1 MTATS
6 SVDSEAGPS
15 SKHEERK
22 VLAGTL
28 VGTTIEWYDFFIF
41 AQLTATLLSPLFL
54 APLNA
59 SNPGLAQILS
69 FALIG
74 ISFLFRP
81 LGAIV
86 AGHLGDRLGRKAML
100 VFTLIMMG
108 AATALIGM
116 LPTYAQIGVWAPIL
130 LILLR
135 VIQGFSAGGEWGGAA
150 LMAVEH
156 APKSKRGLFGAYPQ
170 IGVPV
175 GMILAT
181 GLLYFL
187 NTSMSKEDFASWGWR
202 VPFLLS
208 IVLIV
213 VGYLIRRAV
222 AESPV
227 FKEMQERKEQSKAPL
242 GELIRKH
249 KKAVL
254 YSTMIFI
261 GNNAAGYLLIA
272 FFISYATKS
281 LKMPVAQI
289 LLATTLA
296 SFGWLIFTL
305 VGGWLSD
312 KIGRVKTFLLGY
324 GIVFAWMIPMFALI
338 DTKNILLYGVA
349 LFVLT
354 IGLGLSYGP
363 MSAMYAEMFPAERA
377 LLRHLDRLRL
387 RCHPGRRVCCHD
399 RGGAAAGHRLDRF
412 HRYLHHDPLRHLR
425 GRRPAGRRNQGPP
438 ARRQPRRNG
447 CSGKALAPSNPGGAR
462 AARSAPLCRLTNA
475 GSLAPIGGPDGPI

>member
-1 MTATS
+1 
-6 SVDSEAGPS
+6 
-15 SKHEERK
+15 
-22 VLAGTL
+22 
-28 VGTTIEWYDFFIF
+28 
-41 AQLTATLLSPLFL
+41 
-54 APLNA
+54 
-59 SNPGLAQILS
+59 
-69 FALIG
+69 
-74 ISFLFRP
+74 
-81 LGAIV
+81 
-86 AGHLGDRLGRKAML
+86 ML

-156 APKSKRGLFGAYPQ
+156 APQSKRGLFGAYPQ

-187 NTSMSKEDFASWGWR
+187 NTSMSKEDFAAWGWR

-227 FKEMQERKEQSKAPL
+227 FKEMQRRKEESKAPL
-242 GELIRKH
+242 GELLRKH

-272 FFISYATKS
+272 FFISYATKT
-281 LKMPVAQI
+281 LKMPTPQI

-312 KIGRVKTFLLGY
+312 KIGRVKTFLIGY

-338 DTKNILLYGVA
+338 DTKNIVLYGVA

-363 MSAMYAEMFPAERA
+363 MSAHVRRDVPGERA
-377 LLRHLDRLRL
+377 LLGHLDRLRL
-387 RCHPGRRVCCHD
+387 RRHPGRRVRGHH
-399 RGGAAAGHRLDRF
+399 RGGLLQGTHWTGSIGIYIMILCVISAVGVLLAEETKGRPLGVSATTSPRNSPATRGHCAPVN
-412 HRYLHHDPLRHLR
+412 PL
-425 GRRPAGRRNQGPP
+425 GFGP
-438 ARRQPRRNG
+438 
-447 CSGKALAPSNPGGAR
+447 
-462 AARSAPLCRLTNA
+462 
-475 GSLAPIGGPDGPI
+475 

>member
-1 MTATS
+1 MTTPS
-6 SVDSEAGPS
+6 KVDTLAGPS
-15 SKHEERK
+15 SRREERK

-54 APLNA
+54 APLNQ

-81 LGAIV
+81 LGAVI

-100 VFTLIMMG
+100 VFTLVMMG

-116 LPTYAQIGVWAPIL
+116 LPTYAQIGAWAPVL

-135 VIQGFSAGGEWGGAA
+135 IVQGFSAGGEWGGAA

-156 APKSKRGLFGAYPQ
+156 APLNKRGLFGAYPQ

-181 GLLYFL
+181 GLLFFL
-187 NTSMSKEDFASWGWR
+187 NSSMSKEDFAAWGWR

-227 FKEMQERKEQSKAPL
+227 FQEMAMRKAESKAPL
-242 GELIRKH
+242 GELVRSH
-249 KKAVL
+249 KKPVL
-254 YSTMIFI
+254 YSTLIFI

-272 FFISYATKS
+272 FFIAYATRT
-281 LKMPVAQI
+281 LQMPTPQV

-312 KIGRVKTFLLGY
+312 RIGRVKTFLTGY
-324 GIVFAWMIPMFALI
+324 AIVFAWMIPMFALI
-338 DTKNILLYGVA
+338 DTRNIWLYGVA

-354 IGLGLSYGP
+354 VGLGLSYGP
-363 MSAMYAEMFPAERA
+363 MSAMYAEMFPANVRYSGISIGYA
-377 LLRHLDRLRL
+377 FGAIL
-387 RCHPGRRVCCHD
+387 
-399 RGGAAAGHRLDRF
+399 GGAFAATIAEFL
-412 HRYLHHDPLRHLR
+412 L
-425 GRRPAGRRNQGPP
+425 QTT
-438 ARRQPRRNG
+438 
-447 CSGKALAPSNPGGAR
+447 KW
-462 AARSAPLCRLTNA
+462 A
-475 GSLAPIGGPDGPI
+475 GSIGIYIMVLCVISAIGVLLAKETKGRPLGVSAHH

>member
-1 MTATS
+1 MTTPS
-6 SVDSEAGPS
+6 KVDTLAGPS
-15 SKHEERK
+15 TRREERK

-54 APLNA
+54 APLNE

-81 LGAIV
+81 LGAVI

-100 VFTLIMMG
+100 VFTLVMMG

-116 LPTYAQIGVWAPIL
+116 LPTYAQIGAWAPIL

-135 VIQGFSAGGEWGGAA
+135 IVQGFSAGGEWGGAA

-156 APKSKRGLFGAYPQ
+156 APLNKRGLFGAYPQ

-181 GLLYFL
+181 GLLFFL
-187 NTSMSKEDFASWGWR
+187 NSSMPREEFAAWGWR

-227 FKEMQERKEQSKAPL
+227 FQEMAARKAESKAPL
-242 GELIRKH
+242 GELVRSH
-249 KKAVL
+249 KKPVL

-261 GNNAAGYLLIA
+261 ANNAAGYLLIA
-272 FFISYATKS
+272 FFIAYATRT
-281 LKMPVAQI
+281 LQMPAPPV

-305 VGGWLSD
+305 LGGWLSD
-312 KIGRVKTFLLGY
+312 HIGRVKTFLAGY
-324 GIVFAWMIPMFALI
+324 AIVFAWMIPMFALI
-338 DTKNILLYGVA
+338 DTKDIRLYGVA

-354 IGLGLSYGP
+354 VGLGLSYGP
-363 MSAMYAEMFPAERA
+363 MSAMYAEMFPANVRYSGISIGYA
-377 LLRHLDRLRL
+377 FGAIL
-387 RCHPGRRVCCHD
+387 
-399 RGGAAAGHRLDRF
+399 GGAFAATIAESL
-412 HRYLHHDPLRHLR
+412 L
-425 GRRPAGRRNQGPP
+425 QTT
-438 ARRQPRRNG
+438 
-447 CSGKALAPSNPGGAR
+447 KW
-462 AARSAPLCRLTNA
+462 A
-475 GSLAPIGGPDGPI
+475 GSIGIYIMVLCVISVIGVLLAKETKGRPLGVSHH

>member
-1 MTATS
+1 MTTPS
-6 SVDSEAGPS
+6 KVDTLAGPS
-15 SKHEERK
+15 TRREERK

-54 APLNA
+54 APLNE
-59 SNPGLAQILS
+59 SNPGLARILS

-81 LGAIV
+81 LGAVI

-100 VFTLIMMG
+100 VFTLVMMG

-116 LPTYAQIGVWAPIL
+116 LPTYAQIGAWAPIL

-135 VIQGFSAGGEWGGAA
+135 IVQGFSAGGEWGGAA

-156 APKSKRGLFGAYPQ
+156 APLNKRGLFGAYPQ

-181 GLLYFL
+181 GLLFFL
-187 NTSMSKEDFASWGWR
+187 NSGMSREDFAAWGWR

-227 FKEMQERKEQSKAPL
+227 FQEMAMRKAESKAPL
-242 GELIRKH
+242 GELVRSH
-249 KKAVL
+249 KKPVL

-261 GNNAAGYLLIA
+261 ANNAAGYLLIA
-272 FFISYATKS
+272 FFIAYATRT
-281 LKMPVAQI
+281 LQMPTPQV

-312 KIGRVKTFLLGY
+312 RIGRVKTFLTGY
-324 GIVFAWMIPMFALI
+324 AIVFAWMIPMFALI

-354 IGLGLSYGP
+354 VGLGLSYGP
-363 MSAMYAEMFPAERA
+363 MSAMYAEMFPANVRYSGISIGYA
-377 LLRHLDRLRL
+377 FGAIL
-387 RCHPGRRVCCHD
+387 
-399 RGGAAAGHRLDRF
+399 GGAFAATIAETL
-412 HRYLHHDPLRHLR
+412 L
-425 GRRPAGRRNQGPP
+425 QTT
-438 ARRQPRRNG
+438 
-447 CSGKALAPSNPGGAR
+447 KW
-462 AARSAPLCRLTNA
+462 A
-475 GSLAPIGGPDGPI
+475 GSIGIYIMVLCVISAIGVLLAKETKGRPLGVSHH

>member
-1 MTATS
+1 MTS
-6 SVDSEAGPS
+6 PSQVDTLSGPS
-15 SKHEERK
+15 TRREERK

-54 APLNA
+54 APLNE

-81 LGAIV
+81 LGAVI

-100 VFTLIMMG
+100 VFTLVMMG

-116 LPTYAQIGVWAPIL
+116 LPTYAQIGAWAPVL

-156 APKSKRGLFGAYPQ
+156 APLNKRGLFGAYPQ

-181 GLLYFL
+181 GLLFFL
-187 NTSMSKEDFASWGWR
+187 NSSMSKEDFAAWGWR

-227 FKEMQERKEQSKAPL
+227 FQEMALRKKESKAPL
-242 GELIRKH
+242 GELIRSH
-249 KKAVL
+249 KRPVL
-254 YSTMIFI
+254 YSTLIFI

-272 FFISYATKS
+272 FFISYATRT
-281 LKMPVAQI
+281 LKMPTPQV

-312 KIGRVKTFLLGY
+312 RIGRVKTFLIGY
-324 GIVFAWMIPMFALI
+324 AIVFAWMLPMFALI
-338 DTKNILLYGVA
+338 DTRNIWLYGVA

-354 IGLGLSYGP
+354 VGLGLSYGP
-363 MSAMYAEMFPAERA
+363 MSAMYAEMFPANVRYSGISIGYA
-377 LLRHLDRLRL
+377 FGAIL
-387 RCHPGRRVCCHD
+387 
-399 RGGAAAGHRLDRF
+399 GGAFAATIAESL
-412 HRYLHHDPLRHLR
+412 L
-425 GRRPAGRRNQGPP
+425 Q
-438 ARRQPRRNG
+438 
-447 CSGKALAPSNPGGAR
+447 STKW
-462 AARSAPLCRLTNA
+462 A
-475 GSLAPIGGPDGPI
+475 GSIGIYIMVLCVISAIGVILAKETKGRPLGVSSHH

>member
-6 SVDSEAGPS
+6 HVDSEAGPS

-41 AQLTATLLSPLFL
+41 AQLTGTLLSPLFL
-54 APLNA
+54 TPLQQ

-81 LGAIV
+81 LGAVI

-100 VFTLIMMG
+100 VFTLVMMG
-108 AATALIGM
+108 AATALIGV
-116 LPTYAQIGVWAPIL
+116 LPTYTQIGVLAPIL

-135 VIQGFSAGGEWGGAA
+135 IIQGFSAGGEWGGAA

-156 APKSKRGLFGAYPQ
+156 APMSKRGIFGAYPQ

-181 GLLYFL
+181 GLLFFL
-187 NTSMSKEDFASWGWR
+187 RSGMSPADFDAWGWR

-227 FKEMQERKEQSKAPL
+227 FREMAARKAESKAPL
-242 GELIRKH
+242 GELIRHH
-249 KKAVL
+249 KKPVL

-261 GNNAAGYLLIA
+261 ANNAAGYLLIA
-272 FFISYATKS
+272 FFISYATRS
-281 LKMPVAQI
+281 LQMPAPQV

-312 KIGRVKTFLLGY
+312 KIGRVKTFLAGY
-324 GIVFAWMIPMFALI
+324 AIVFAWMIPMFALI
-338 DTKNILLYGVA
+338 DTKDIVLYGVA

-363 MSAMYAEMFPAERA
+363 MSAMYAEMFPANVRYSGISIGYA
-377 LLRHLDRLRL
+377 FGAIL
-387 RCHPGRRVCCHD
+387 
-399 RGGAAAGHRLDRF
+399 GGAFAATIAEWLLQTTKWTGSIGIYIMILCVISAVGV
-412 HRYLHHDPLRHLR
+412 LLAKETKGNLLGVSRH
-425 GRRPAGRRNQGPP
+425 
-438 ARRQPRRNG
+438 
-447 CSGKALAPSNPGGAR
+447 
-462 AARSAPLCRLTNA
+462 
-475 GSLAPIGGPDGPI
+475 

>member
-1 MTATS
+1 MTTPS
-6 SVDSEAGPS
+6 KVDTLAGPS
-15 SKHEERK
+15 TRREERK

-54 APLNA
+54 APLNE

-81 LGAIV
+81 LGAVV

-100 VFTLIMMG
+100 VFTLVMMG

-116 LPTYAQIGVWAPIL
+116 LPTYAQIGAWAPIL
-130 LILLR
+130 LITLR
-135 VIQGFSAGGEWGGAA
+135 IIQGFSAGGEWGGAA

-156 APKSKRGLFGAYPQ
+156 APLNKRGLFGAYPQ
-170 IGVPV
+170 IGVPI

-181 GLLYFL
+181 GLLFFL
-187 NTSMSKEDFASWGWR
+187 NTGMSREDFAAWGWR

-227 FKEMQERKEQSKAPL
+227 FQEMAARKQESKAPL
-242 GELIRKH
+242 GVLVRSH
-249 KKAVL
+249 KRPVL
-254 YSTMIFI
+254 YSTLIFI

-272 FFISYATKS
+272 FFIAYATRT
-281 LKMPVAQI
+281 LQMPTPQV

-305 VGGWLSD
+305 AGGWLSD
-312 KIGRVKTFLLGY
+312 RIGRVKTFLIGY
-324 GIVFAWMIPMFALI
+324 AIIFAWMLPMFALI
-338 DTKNILLYGVA
+338 DTRNIWLYGVA

-363 MSAMYAEMFPAERA
+363 MSAMYAEMFPANVRYSGISIGYA
-377 LLRHLDRLRL
+377 FGAIL
-387 RCHPGRRVCCHD
+387 
-399 RGGAAAGHRLDRF
+399 GGAFAATIAETL
-412 HRYLHHDPLRHLR
+412 L
-425 GRRPAGRRNQGPP
+425 QTT
-438 ARRQPRRNG
+438 
-447 CSGKALAPSNPGGAR
+447 KW
-462 AARSAPLCRLTNA
+462 A
-475 GSLAPIGGPDGPI
+475 GSIGIYIMVLCVISAIGVLLAKETKGRPLGVSHH

>member
-1 MTATS
+1 MTTPS
-6 SVDSEAGPS
+6 KVDTLAGPS
-15 SKHEERK
+15 SRREERK

-54 APLNA
+54 APLNE
-59 SNPGLAQILS
+59 SDPGLAQILS

-81 LGAIV
+81 LGAVV
-86 AGHLGDRLGRKAML
+86 AGHLGDRLGRKAVL
-100 VFTLIMMG
+100 VMTLVMMG

-116 LPTYAQIGVWAPIL
+116 LPTYAQIGAWAPIM

-135 VIQGFSAGGEWGGAA
+135 ILQGFSAGGEWGGAA

-156 APKSKRGLFGAYPQ
+156 APLNKRGLFGAYPQ
-170 IGVPV
+170 IGVPI

-181 GLLYFL
+181 GLLFLL
-187 NTSMSKEDFASWGWR
+187 NTSMSREDFTSWGWR

-227 FKEMQERKEQSKAPL
+227 FQEMAARKKESKAPL
-242 GELIRKH
+242 GELIRNH
-249 KKAVL
+249 KKPVL

-272 FFISYATKS
+272 FFIAYATRT
-281 LKMPVAQI
+281 LQMPTPQV

-305 VGGWLSD
+305 AGGWISD
-312 KIGRVKTFLLGY
+312 RIGRVKTFLTGY
-324 GIVFAWMIPMFALI
+324 AIIFAWMIPMFALI
-338 DTKNILLYGVA
+338 DTRNIWLYGLA

-363 MSAMYAEMFPAERA
+363 MSAMYAEMFPANVRYSGISIGYA
-377 LLRHLDRLRL
+377 FGAIL
-387 RCHPGRRVCCHD
+387 
-399 RGGAAAGHRLDRF
+399 GGAFAATIAETLLQATKWTGSIGIYIMILCVISAVGVVLAKETKGRPLGVS
-412 HRYLHHDPLRHLR
+412 HH
-425 GRRPAGRRNQGPP
+425 
-438 ARRQPRRNG
+438 
-447 CSGKALAPSNPGGAR
+447 
-462 AARSAPLCRLTNA
+462 
-475 GSLAPIGGPDGPI
+475 